1 MPGPTS
7 CKLHRSTRM
16 HRRTFLTCI
25 LAVIPPHVKAQAR
38 LPIVGFLRSTAQ
50 GPFKH
55 LVIAFRQGLAD
66 AGFVEG
72 GNVVVEYRWADN
84 DGERLPRL
92 AADLVQTGAS
102 VIVGNSQAAEAAKAI
117 TSSVPI
123 VFVTADDPVQRD
135 LVASLNRPGANV
147 TGITFFGGGQ
157 LGAKRLELLNELVPS
172 TTILAFLMDARWL
185 GAAVELAEAE
195 DAARARGVRLVAFR
209 VHSVSDLDSVFDAM
223 VKAGA
228 GAMLIGG
235 SPIFTEQRHR
245 IAPMA
250 LQRRLPAI
258 SDQRDFVI
266 AGGLASYAASFT
278 EAYHQAGVY
287 AGKILGGA
295 KPAELPVLQPSRFE
309 LVVNLK
315 TAKALGLSV
324 PQSIL
329 LRADETV
336 L

>member
-1 MPGPTS
+1 MD
-7 CKLHRSTRM
+7 
-16 HRRTFLTCI
+16 RRTFTSFL
-25 LAVIPPHVKAQAR
+25 LALIPQSVGAQTR
-38 LPIVGFLRSTAQ
+38 LPVVGFLRSTAAA
-50 GPFKH
+50 PFKH
-55 LVIAFRQGLAD
+55 LVVAFRQGLAE

-72 GNVVVEYRWADN
+72 RNVSVDYRWAD
-84 DGERLPRL
+84 DAFERLPRL
-92 AADLVQTGAS
+92 ADDLVKAGAA
-102 VIVGNSQAAEAAKAI
+102 VIVGNGQAAEAAKAI
-117 TSSVPI
+117 TTSIPI
-123 VFVTADDPVQRD
+123 VFVTADDPVQRG
-135 LVASLNRPGANV
+135 LVASLSRPGANV

-157 LGAKRLELLNELVPS
+157 LGAKRLELLGDLAPKVTYHRVPDGRE
-172 TTILAFLMDARWL
+172 IPGRRRRAR
-185 GAAVELAEAE
+185 GGGG
-195 DAARARGVRLVAFR
+195 RRPSRGVRLVAFR
-209 VHSVSDLDSVFDAM
+209 IHSVSDLDSVFDAM
-223 VKAGA
+223 TKAGA
-228 GAMLIGG
+228 GAVLVGG
-235 SPIFTEQRHR
+235 SPIFTGQRHR

-287 AGKILGGA
+287 AGRILGGA

-315 TAKALGLSV
+315 TAKALGLDV

>member
-1 MPGPTS
+1 MD
-7 CKLHRSTRM
+7 
-16 HRRTFLTCI
+16 RRTFLCAV
-25 LAVIPPHVKAQAR
+25 LALIPARAEAQTR
-38 LPIVGFLRSTAQ
+38 LPIVGFLRSTAAA
-50 GPFKH
+50 PFKE

-66 AGFVEG
+66 SGFVEG
-72 GNVVVEYRWADN
+72 RSVTVEYRWANN
-84 DGERLPRL
+84 DLDRLPRL
-92 AADLVQTGAS
+92 AADLVQAGAS
-102 VIVGNSQAAEAAKAI
+102 VIVGNSQAAEAVKAT

-123 VFVTADDPVQRD
+123 VFVTADDPVQRG
-135 LVASLNRPGANV
+135 LVASLSRPGANV

-157 LGAKRLELLNELVPS
+157 LGAKRLELLSELVPKA
-172 TTILAFLMDARWL
+172 TTIAFLMDARWPG
-185 GAAVELAEAE
+185 GAAELAEAE

-209 VHSVSDLDSVFDAM
+209 IHSVSDLDSVFDAM
-223 VKAGA
+223 IKAGA
-228 GAMLIGG
+228 GAVLIGG
-235 SPIFTEQRHR
+235 SPIFIEQRHR

-278 EAYHQAGVY
+278 EAYQQAGMY